1 MKNLSKNQVV
11 NAVLTQLNDKI
22 EEMVAKIVARQNK
35 ELAERNQGPLSER
48 SIEYIK
54 IGLIFDLVKAI
65 EKYTLATDSLKSIYY
80 ATISGTI
87 EINATIE
94 RDGVD
99 YHFITDVIEAGGYN
113 VQCFHYR
120 YITKT
125 NLPKTGNSE
134 ITESIKSEIKKMTKI
149 EKLEKEIK
157 VFEKRIEIYKGE
169 LNDLESMTIDQI
181 KSSDYWANITWE
193 EMIKKGA
200 DANFDFDENKFNQ
213 EKIRSVNRTIAHN
226 NWQKNWKKQSIND
239 YQKWIKKLEVKLA
252 GLAA

>member
-11 NAVLTQLNDKI
+11 NSVLTQLNDKI

-94 RDGVD
+94 RDGIE

-134 ITESIKSEIKKMTKI
+134 ITESIKSEIK
-149 EKLEKEIK
+149 
-157 VFEKRIEIYKGE
+157 Y
-169 LNDLESMTIDQI
+169 DLQ
-181 KSSDYWANITWE
+181 
-193 EMIKKGA
+193 
-200 DANFDFDENKFNQ
+200 
-213 EKIRSVNRTIAHN
+213 
-226 NWQKNWKKQSIND
+226 
-239 YQKWIKKLEVKLA
+239 L
-252 GLAA
+252 